1 MLEIVFLSIHCQMSV
16 IIVYPFKLRN
26 FIVLQQKCL
35 TSLCYRYAEE
45 VWNILS
51 ILVACQQLGSE
62 DPLSGKI
69 FHRLGDFRVCL
80 RSIHDLWQHGFPT
93 KHMKAYHNSS
103 VLSLCTL

>member
-1 MLEIVFLSIHCQMSV
+1 M
-16 IIVYPFKLRN
+16 
-26 FIVLQQKCL
+26 VLQQKCL

-69 FHRLGDFRVCL
+69 FH
-80 RSIHDLWQHGFPT
+80 
-93 KHMKAYHNSS
+93 
-103 VLSLCTL
+103 